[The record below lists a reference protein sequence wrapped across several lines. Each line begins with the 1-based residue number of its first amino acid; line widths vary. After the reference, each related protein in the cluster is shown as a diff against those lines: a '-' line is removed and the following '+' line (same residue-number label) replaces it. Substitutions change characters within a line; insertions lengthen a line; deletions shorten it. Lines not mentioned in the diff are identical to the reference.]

1 MADLSVG
8 GQAVIEGVMMRSKER
23 VATAVRTPSGEILIK
38 TEPFIPLARR
48 YKILNTPVVRGAV
61 AFVEMLF
68 LGIRT
73 LNFSAEVAIQEAEK
87 EEAAREGREYTPA
100 KKKKRNAFLLMGT
113 AVFAM
118 AMGIG
123 IFFYLPLAAA
133 EGVSNLFGFNRD
145 AVGFNLVAGA
155 VRLVLFLGYVW
166 AISLFG
172 EFRRVFEYHG
182 AEHKS
187 IYTYEM
193 GQELTPERASLF
205 TRFHPRCGTS
215 FILIV
220 ALLAMLVY
228 SISDSIYAIVVG
240 HAPAL
245 GARFGV
251 HFSLLPI
258 VAGASYEL
266 LKLSGRTRD
275 NAVTRILI
283 APGLWLQRIT
293 TKEPSFEQLEVAI
306 AALEASLGVTD
317 SKLTCRRTPV
327 S

>member
-38 TEPFIPLARR
+38 VEPFIPLARR
-48 YKILNTPVVRGAV
+48 YKILNTPIIRGAV

-87 EEAAREGREYTPA
+87 EEAAKEGREYLPA
-100 KKKKRNAFLLMGT
+100 GKKKRNALLLFGT

-133 EGVSNLFGFNRD
+133 EGVSNWFGYNRD
-145 AVGFNLVAGA
+145 AVGFNLVAGS
-155 VRLVLFLGYVW
+155 VRLVLFLAYVW

-193 GQELTPERASLF
+193 GQELTPERASCS
-205 TRFHPRCGTS
+205 PG
-215 FILIV
+215 FI
-220 ALLAMLVY
+220 
-228 SISDSIYAIVVG
+228 
-240 HAPAL
+240 PAVEH
-245 GARFGV
+245 R
-251 HFSLLPI
+251 
-258 VAGASYEL
+258 SY
-266 LKLSGRTRD
+266 LS
-275 NAVTRILI
+275 
-283 APGLWLQRIT
+283 
-293 TKEPSFEQLEVAI
+293 
-306 AALEASLGVTD
+306 
-317 SKLTCRRTPV
+317 
-327 S
+327 